1 MAVAL
6 EDAKRHLHVTDP
18 AQDAEVTFTL
28 AHAVATVLD
37 YLGPQVT
44 PPPHADLIDRGTLI
58 ALAHYWEHRGDDGAP
73 DDYAAALW
81 AELDLLFKRSRLP
94 ALA

>member
-6 EDAKRHLHVTDP
+6 EDAKRHLYITDP
-18 AQDAEVTFTL
+18 ARDVEVAYTL
-28 AHAVATVLD
+28 GHAIATVLD
-37 YLGPQVT
+37 YLGPAVD
-44 PPPHADLIDRGTLI
+44 PPLHPDLVDRGTLI